1 MLQYSF
7 LLIILVFFCAIA
19 TIDSSQS
26 SRESHDSHHDDDGPH
41 DYSLNLSRAT
51 FIAKTAEDYA
61 NKIGLSV
68 SIAVCD
74 AGGHAL
80 TFRRMDG
87 ASPLSAKIVEAKAVG
102 SALFNRDGAVL
113 ESIYRNNLGFFTQVD
128 KLAPLPL
135 IPG

>member
-1 MLQYSF
+1 MFQYSF
-7 LLIILVFFCAIA
+7 LLIIAVIFCNIA
-19 TIDSSQS
+19 TINSA
-26 SRESHDSHHDDDGPH
+26 HDDDS
-41 DYSLNLSRAT
+41 YFSLNLSHAT

-61 NKIGLSV
+61 KKIGLSV
-68 SIAVCD
+68 SIAICD

-113 ESIYRNNLGFFTQVD
+113 ESIYKFNIGFFTQVD
-128 KLAPLPL
+128 KLSPLPL
-135 IPG
+135 IPGYSRILITYFHY